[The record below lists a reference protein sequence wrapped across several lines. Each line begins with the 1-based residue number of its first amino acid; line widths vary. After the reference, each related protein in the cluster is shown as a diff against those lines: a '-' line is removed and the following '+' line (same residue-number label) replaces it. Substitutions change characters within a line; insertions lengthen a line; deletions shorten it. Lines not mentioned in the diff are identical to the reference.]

1 MAAQPT
7 NPPRGHRDASTPH
20 TSAKTSV
27 RPPAAGIGRTPA
39 AHGKASDPQTKSKV
53 DMWYNVAKRRLPKQ
67 FKQFWGVDQG
77 PTSLPTGTCFVGGQV
92 RRKTSPPSKAVA
104 QAHSHTGVPSPGV
117 VLAAKELPKQPSKP
131 LAPQAEV
138 VDIHAL
144 GNPPT
149 QAKKDRRK
157 AGPSK
162 KVQFAPPTSGFV
174 AKKNT
179 ASPPGD
185 EFLRRASPPV
195 TNWEDPVPAS
205 LLFAPAPQVGATVS
219 VLLPRDTTGDASQPL
234 LTDRVDDIPGVLAQV
249 SIDIP
254 NVSPAVSPAQH
265 AAPYK
270 AAPQANKAK
279 PQKRGPKAKYVPVT
293 TQPQVVVAPNVLVE
307 GASTAPVPEAVP
319 AELANASDEESTS
332 PHDEAGEDEPTDSE
346 ECAKLPCQCHGAPM
360 SMLWYLV
367 PVCAA
372 IFLELALGD
381 YWFGTVFV
389 YFLSMFLLIGVTAVR
404 EEFSTEMTCIRC
416 ALERTASSFNVDL
429 GMLAFAFRT
438 QFLTPHDQVRT
449 RELKQRLESWCRRER
464 ESWSELRTTVA
475 IFTVMS
481 ALSHLIEVELRWIAS
496 LESRLPEK
504 GRAHEFATRGLIQS
518 TSFLSQLRQFVG
530 LGRSYKSLPQ
540 K

>member
-20 TSAKTSV
+20 TSAKISV
-27 RPPAAGIGRTPA
+27 RPSAAGIGRTPA
-39 AHGKASDPQTKSKV
+39 AHGKASDPQAKPKV

-92 RRKTSPPSKAVA
+92 RRKTNPPPKVVA
-104 QAHSHTGVPSPGV
+104 QAHPHTGVLVPGV

-131 LAPQAEV
+131 LVPQAEV
-138 VDIHAL
+138 VDIHTL
-144 GNPPT
+144 GNPP

-174 AKKNT
+174 AKKNI
-179 ASPPGD
+179 ASPPSD
-185 EFLRRASPPV
+185 FLRRASPPV

-219 VLLPRDTTGDASQPL
+219 VLVPRDTTSDASQPL
-234 LTDRVDDIPGVLAQV
+234 LTDRVDDNPGVLAQV

-254 NVSPAVSPAQH
+254 NVSSAALLAQQ

-279 PQKRGPKAKYVPVT
+279 QQKRGPKAKYVPVT
-293 TQPQVVVAPNVLVE
+293 TQPQVVVTPNVLVE
-307 GASTAPVPEAVP
+307 GAATAPVSEVDIA
-319 AELANASDEESTS
+319 AHADASDDGSTGS
-332 PHDEAGEDEPTDSE
+332 HDEAGEDEPTDSE

-372 IFLELALGD
+372 IFLELVLGD

-389 YFLSMFLLIGVTAVR
+389 YFFSMFLLIGVTAIR

-416 ALERTASSFNVDL
+416 ALERTAISFNVDL

-504 GRAHEFATRGLIQS
+504 GRAHEFATRGLIRS
-518 TSFLSQLRQFVG
+518 TTFLSQLRQFIG
-530 LGRSYKSLPQ
+530 LGHSYKSLPQ